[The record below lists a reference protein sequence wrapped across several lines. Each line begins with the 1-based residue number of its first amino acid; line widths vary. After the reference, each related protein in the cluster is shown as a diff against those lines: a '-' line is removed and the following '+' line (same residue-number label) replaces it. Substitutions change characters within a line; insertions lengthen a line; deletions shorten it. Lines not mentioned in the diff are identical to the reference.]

1 MSRLGPGIA
10 ASVVLCALLAAS
22 VPAAG
27 ATADSAAWT
36 VVSDGVEVEVPASWP
51 VFSAPGLP
59 CPRPGGAVWLSQPL
73 GLPAPV
79 CPLFVLSTP
88 ATMVVIGRLGPEA
101 PGGTATTI
109 NGLAGVVHVASNG
122 PQISVT
128 ADFPAQ
134 QAELQISSFGV
145 PTALNERALTEDRAL
160 AILHSARAARLVY
173 LGAPLPT
180 GPPLPLTVT
189 SVVATLAPYDPTV
202 GDQGIPIEV
211 VRYRLAH
218 FPSAVFVCQSV
229 VRRHGK
235 VVGVG
240 ASSHGAYGP
249 KSPPLPAGLTARDQG
264 ETLQLSVP
272 TFKGVPADATVVCRP
287 G

>member
-1 MSRLGPGIA
+1 MSRLGPGIV
-10 ASVVLCALLAAS
+10 ASVVLCALLATS

-27 ATADSAAWT
+27 ASMQTAAWT
-36 VVSDGVEVEVPASWP
+36 VASDGVEVEVPASWP

-59 CPRPGGAVWLSQPL
+59 CPRPGGAVWVNQPL
-73 GLPAPV
+73 GLPSPV
-79 CPLFVLSTP
+79 CPLFLLSTP

-101 PGGTATTI
+101 PGGAATTI
-109 NGLAGVVHVASNG
+109 NGLAALVRVASNG
-122 PQISVT
+122 SQLSVM

-134 QAELQISSFGV
+134 QAELRVSSFGV
-145 PTALNERALTEDRAL
+145 PTARSERALAEDRAL

-173 LGAPLPT
+173 LAAPLPT
-180 GPPLPLTVT
+180 GPPLPLTIT
-189 SVVATLAPYDPTV
+189 SVVAGLAPYDPTV

-218 FPSAVFVCQSV
+218 FPSAAFVCQSV

-240 ASSHGAYGP
+240 ASSHGAYGS
-249 KSPPLPAGLTARDQG
+249 KSPPLPAGLTALDQG